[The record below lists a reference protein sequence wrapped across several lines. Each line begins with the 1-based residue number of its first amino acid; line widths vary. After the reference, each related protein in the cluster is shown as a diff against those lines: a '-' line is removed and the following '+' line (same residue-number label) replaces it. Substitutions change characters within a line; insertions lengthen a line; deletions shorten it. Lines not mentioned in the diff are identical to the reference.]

1 MSVRPLVHIGDPV
14 LRVPTTPVPPDAIAS
29 AAVQQ
34 LVDDLIDT
42 MHDAGGAGIAAPQ
55 IGSSLRVAIVEVDAH
70 TRARYPY
77 KPLIPLTVLVNP
89 VLGVLD
95 EGEEQINEGCLSVP
109 GIRAVLPRAV
119 AVRVQWL
126 DRDGNAHD
134 EVKRGVTAGT
144 FQHEC
149 DHLDGMVFIDRVSD
163 PTTFMT
169 WDNYQRFHRQDFE
182 ARIAR
187 YVERVGQ

>member
-14 LRVPTTPVPPDAIAS
+14 LRVPTTPVPVDAIGS
-29 AAVQQ
+29 AEVQG
-34 LVDDLIDT
+34 LIDDLIDT

-55 IGSSLRVAIVEVDAH
+55 IGSSLRVAVAEVDAH

-89 VLGVLD
+89 QLEVLE

-109 GIRAVLPRAV
+109 GVRGVLPRAV
-119 AVRVQWL
+119 AVRVRWR
-126 DRDGNAHD
+126 DRDGTAHD

-149 DHLDGMVFIDRVSD
+149 DHLDGVVFIDRVSD

-169 WDNYQRFHRQDFE
+169 WENYQRFHRADFE
-182 ARIAR
+182 ARIAG
-187 YVERVGQ
+187 YVQRVGS